1 MSSIRPAELDARLDS
16 PSGDD
21 PFVLDIRPESAFE
34 SGAIDRSHNVPVYDD
49 LRRGD
54 ESALRERL
62 GEVPTGRE
70 VVVVCKRGIVA
81 RRATS
86 VLDDEG
92 YDASTLLGGMSGW
105 TGYRNGSLGYR
116 LRSLV
121 WRLR

>member
-1 MSSIRPAELDARLDS
+1 MSRIRPDALAERLRAAG
-16 PSGDD
+16 GDE
-21 PFVLDIRPESAFE
+21 PFILDIRPERAYQRD
-34 SGAIDRSHNVPVYDD
+34 AIDGSVNLPVYEA

-54 ESALRERL
+54 GSALRAHL
-62 GEVPTGRE
+62 SAIPTDEE

-81 RRATS
+81 KRATS
-86 VLDDEG
+86 LLRDEG
-92 YDASTLLGGMSGW
+92 YDARTLLGGMSGW